1 MDDLKEERSG
11 LVYATSYLLNIIYTS
26 HSNSNKRQNLMK
38 EEKKMRDRI
47 GSDPHKP
54 YLKKKGSKYK
64 RIEMGE
70 EHGIGGTY

>member
-1 MDDLKEERSG
+1 
-11 LVYATSYLLNIIYTS
+11 
-26 HSNSNKRQNLMK
+26 MK